1 MTSQVLLPPGCHDGS
16 LCTLA
21 WGTSLIL
28 VTITPG
34 GVVGRR
40 GQGWGEV
47 SLQQLTNQFAA
58 GDGREVNR
66 NQSTLTLGS
75 HCGDQDIQCL

>member
-1 MTSQVLLPPGCHDGS
+1 MGER
-16 LCTLA
+16 A
-21 WGTSLIL
+21 AF
-28 VTITPG
+28 G
-34 GVVGRR
+34 GEEGARLGR
-40 GQGWGEV
+40 GEV